1 MAEIHQAVADVKK
14 AFLDYQAVV
23 ATYNQTVTDEMARV
37 EKELQDIRASGGGA
51 DAQDLEDLATSI
63 STAKDNIAQAN
74 TTVANFELPAVVAP
88 NDNPAQPPAAQA
100 AQVDPG
106 TAN

>member
-14 AFLDYQAVV
+14 AFSDYQAVV

-51 DAQDLEDLATSI
+51 DAQDLEDLANSI